1 MTLQRHAIDFETL
14 KPETLD
20 AWRKIPPAVVSDCMN
35 RTHFMAAAIK
45 PVRPGTRLAGQA
57 RPVTAM
63 VGDNSISH
71 AAIPLVNEG
80 EVLVIDAGGTTDVAV
95 WGAIMTHAAMARGIA
110 GLVIDGAVRDVAE
123 IRELGFPCFARAHV
137 PSGPHK
143 GFGGII
149 DGPIACAGCPVKPGD
164 LVIGDDDGVAVVPL
178 EWADDMLA
186 ASLAKIAQEEET
198 LKAIAEGRTTAEILG
213 IGEPEMIGG

>member
-20 AWRKIPPAVVSDCMN
+20 AWRGIPPAIVSDCMN

-57 RPVTAM
+57 RTVTSM

-71 AAIPLVNEG
+71 AAIALVNEG
-80 EVLVIDAGGTTDVAV
+80 EVLVIDAGGYTDVAV
-95 WGAIMTHAAMARGIA
+95 WGSIMTRAAMARGIA

-137 PSGPHK
+137 PAGPHK
-143 GFGGII
+143 GFCGII
-149 DGPIACAGCPVKPGD
+149 DGPLSCAGCLVKPGD
-164 LVIGDDDGVAVVPL
+164 VGVVGG
-178 EWADDMLA
+178 
-186 ASLAKIAQEEET
+186 
-198 LKAIAEGRTTAEILG
+198 EGRAVG
-213 IGEPEMIGG
+213 AGEAKAYGERKTHFGGGDGEKEDGEDHAG